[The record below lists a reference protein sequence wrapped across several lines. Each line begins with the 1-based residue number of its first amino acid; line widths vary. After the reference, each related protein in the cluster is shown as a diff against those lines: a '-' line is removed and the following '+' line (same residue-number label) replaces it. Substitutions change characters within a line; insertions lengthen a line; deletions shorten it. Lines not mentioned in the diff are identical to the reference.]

1 MNKQIELLRARR
13 FLPLF
18 LTQALGAFNDNLFK
32 SAFVMLI
39 TYGAAAAAF
48 DPGVVAAL
56 AGGALIVP
64 FFVFSATAGELADR
78 FERSRLLQIL
88 KAAELVAVFGAAA
101 ALLTG
106 NLVLSLALLFVLGT
120 QAALSSPVKYSLL
133 PQHLETGEL
142 VDGNALMEAGT
153 FLSILFGTIAGGL
166 AVATAWGPAACGI
179 LLLCCAVLGVAA
191 SLRLPAAPAP
201 APDLRISSNLV
212 AATTGILR
220 QAWRRR
226 DVRLSILGASWFWLV
241 GAVSLSQLPSF
252 VKATLGADSDV
263 VILFL
268 AAFSIGVGVGSSL
281 CGRLMHGEVSARY
294 VPLAALGMTLFSLD
308 LGLASGG
315 AAPPQAGLVGIADFL
330 SRAEGLRVLA
340 DLLGL
345 AVSGGFFVVPLYAII
360 QNRSE
365 PSARARIIAANNIV
379 NAAFMAGAALV
390 TAGLIAAGLDTPAL
404 FLILGVANALVT
416 VWICK
421 LLPQDVLRMLAR
433 FLFRLVYRV
442 EVKGVDN
449 FAAAGDR
456 VIIVPNHVSFLD
468 APLVAA
474 FLPGWSVFAIDPAQ
488 MQRWWVR
495 PFLAAVDVFPMEPS
509 RPMAAKSLIKSLR
522 VGGRCVI
529 FPEGRLN
536 VTGGALMKI
545 YDGPALIAD
554 KADAVV
560 LPVRLDG
567 VEFTPFSRLAG
578 RLRRRWFP
586 KVTITI
592 LPPRRLAVPAELR
605 GRVRR
610 QHAGAALYDIMSE
623 MMARRPDPPTLFAAL
638 LEARAA
644 HGGSHRMLED
654 PATPPL
660 TYDRAI
666 RASLLLGRPLARGTE
681 PGERVGLMLPNSVGA
696 ALAFLALQAT
706 GRVPAMLNHTSG
718 IDGVLSA
725 CRTAGVRR
733 VVTSRR
739 FVELAK
745 LVPIAERLAGE
756 VELVWLEDV
765 RAKLGVADKLYG
777 AVGYGVF
784 GRRFAG
790 PLHRQLGVS
799 AGRPAAVLFT
809 SGSEGTPKAVA
820 LSHANLLAN
829 RRQIAAR
836 IDFSPADLA
845 LNALPM
851 FHSFGLTGGFLL
863 PLLSGVRAFLYPS
876 PLHYRI
882 VPEIAYATGAT
893 ILFGTDTFLAGY
905 ARRANPYDFYALRYV
920 FAGAEPV
927 REETRKLWS
936 ERFGK
941 RILEGYGVTECSPV
955 IAVNT
960 PMHYRAGTVGRFLP
974 LVEHRLE
981 PVPGVA
987 EGGRLIVR
995 GPNVMAGYLRGG
1007 DIEEPPGGW
1016 YDTGDIITIDE
1027 DGFATI
1033 VGRAKRFAKLGGEM
1047 VALAA
1052 AERIAEAAVPET
1064 RHAVIALPD
1073 PRRGEKLILVTE
1085 THDFDR
1091 NRLLEAAHW
1100 LGMPEIAVPRE
1111 VIEIDHMPL
1120 LGTGKTDYAAVTR
1133 LAEQAMAALPRE
1145 IAPAEPTALSLVQ
1158 G

>member
-1 MNKQIELLRARR
+1 MSKQIELLRARR
-13 FLPLF
+13 FLPLL
-18 LTQALGAFNDNLFK
+18 LTQTTGAFNDNLFK
-32 SAFVMLI
+32 SAFIMLI
-39 TYGAAAAAF
+39 TYGAAAGP
-48 DPGVVAAL
+48 DPGVVAAI
-56 AGGALIVP
+56 AGGALIAP
-64 FFVFSATAGELADR
+64 FFLFSATAGELADR

-88 KAAELVAVFGAAA
+88 KAAEFVAVFGAAA
-101 ALLTG
+101 ALVTD
-106 NLVLSLALLFVLGT
+106 NLVLSMALLFVLGT
-120 QAALSSPVKYSLL
+120 QAAFSSPVKYALL
-133 PQHLETGEL
+133 PQHLATAEL

-153 FLSILFGTIAGGL
+153 FLSILAGTIAGGV
-166 AVATAWGPAACGI
+166 AVAIAWGPAACCI
-179 LLLCCAVLGVAA
+179 LLLVCAGFGFAA
-191 SLRLPAAPAP
+191 SLRVPTAPAP
-201 APDLRISSNLV
+201 TPNLRLSWNLLT
-212 AATTGILR
+212 ATAGILR
-220 QAWRRR
+220 HAWERRE
-226 DVRLSILGASWFWLV
+226 VRLSILGASWFWLV

-252 VKATLGADSDV
+252 AKMTLGADSSV
-263 VILFL
+263 VVLFL
-268 AAFSIGVGVGSSL
+268 AAFSIGVGVGSTL

-294 VPLAALGMTLFSLD
+294 VPLAALGMTVFSLD
-308 LGLASGG
+308 LGLASQ
-315 AAPPQAGLVGIADFL
+315 AAVPSQMVLIGIVDFL
-330 SRAEGLRVLA
+330 SQLGGLRIFG

-365 PSARARIIAANNIV
+365 EASRARIIAANNVI
-379 NAAFMAGAALV
+379 NALFMAGAAAV

-433 FLFRLVYRV
+433 TLFRLVYRV
-442 EVKGVDN
+442 EVTGLENV
-449 FAAAGDR
+449 AAAGDR

-474 FLPGWSVFAIDPAQ
+474 FLPGLPVFAIDPAQ

-495 PFLAAVDVFPMEPS
+495 PFLSAVDVFPMEPS
-509 RPMAAKSLIKSLR
+509 RPMAAKSLIKSIKE
-522 VGGRCVI
+522 GARCVI

-536 VTGGALMKI
+536 VTGGALMKV

-554 KADAVV
+554 KSEAMV

-567 VEFTPFSRLAG
+567 VEFTTFSRLAG

-592 LPPRRLAVPAELR
+592 LAPRKLEVPAQLR
-605 GRVRR
+605 GRARR
-610 QHAGAALYDIMSE
+610 QQSGAALYDIMSE
-623 MMARRPDPPTLFAAL
+623 MMARRPNPPSLFAAV

-644 HGGSHRMLED
+644 HGGGHRIIED
-654 PATPPL
+654 PATAPL
-660 TYDRAI
+660 TYDRTIA
-666 RASLLLGRPLARGTE
+666 ASLVLGRRLSRGTG
-681 PGERVGLMLPNSVGA
+681 PGDMVGLMLPNSVGA

-706 GRVPAMLNHTSG
+706 GRVPAMLNHTAG
-718 IDGVLSA
+718 ADGVLSA
-725 CRTAGVRR
+725 CRTAGLRR
-733 VVTSRR
+733 VITSRR

-745 LVPIAERLAGE
+745 LAALAERLAGE
-756 VELVWLEDV
+756 VELIWLEEV
-765 RAKLGVADKLYG
+765 REGLGVIDKLYG
-777 AVGYGVF
+777 AIAL
-784 GRRFAG
+784 RFAAL
-790 PLHRQLGVS
+790 LHRRLGIS
-799 AGRPAAVLFT
+799 PNDPATVLFT
-809 SGSEGTPKAVA
+809 SGSEGAPKGVV

-836 IDFSPADLA
+836 VDFSPADLA

-863 PLLSGVRAFLYPS
+863 PLLSGVRVYLYPS

-920 FAGAEPV
+920 FAGAERV
-927 REETRKLWS
+927 REETREIWS
-936 ERFGK
+936 ERFGE

-981 PVPGVA
+981 PVPGI
-987 EGGRLIVR
+987 EHGGRLVVR

-1007 DIEEPPGGW
+1007 DIEGPEGGW
-1016 YDTGDIITIDE
+1016 YDTGDIVTVDAE
-1027 DGFATI
+1027 GFAAI
-1033 VGRAKRFAKLGGEM
+1033 VGRIKRFAKLGGEM
-1047 VALAA
+1047 VSLAA
-1052 AERIAEAAVPET
+1052 AERIAETAVPET
-1064 RHAVIALPD
+1064 RHAVVALPD

-1085 THDFDR
+1085 AKGFDR
-1091 NRLLEAAHW
+1091 SRLIEAAHR
-1100 LGMPEIAVPRE
+1100 LGLPEIAVPRD
-1111 VIEIDHMPL
+1111 VIEIERLPL
-1120 LGTGKTDYAAVTR
+1120 LGTGKTDYGVVLR
-1133 LAEQAMAALPRE
+1133 LAEQSMTALPE
-1145 IAPAEPTALSLVQ
+1145 EGAPAEPATLSLVR

>member
-1 MNKQIELLRARR
+1 M
-13 FLPLF
+13 
-18 LTQALGAFNDNLFK
+18 
-32 SAFVMLI
+32 
-39 TYGAAAAAF
+39 
-48 DPGVVAAL
+48 
-56 AGGALIVP
+56 ALI
-64 FFVFSATAGELADR
+64 G
-78 FERSRLLQIL
+78 I
-88 KAAELVAVFGAAA
+88 
-101 ALLTG
+101 
-106 NLVLSLALLFVLGT
+106 
-120 QAALSSPVKYSLL
+120 
-133 PQHLETGEL
+133 
-142 VDGNALMEAGT
+142 VD
-153 FLSILFGTIAGGL
+153 F
-166 AVATAWGPAACGI
+166 
-179 LLLCCAVLGVAA
+179 
-191 SLRLPAAPAP
+191 
-201 APDLRISSNLV
+201 
-212 AATTGILR
+212 
-220 QAWRRR
+220 
-226 DVRLSILGASWFWLV
+226 
-241 GAVSLSQLPSF
+241 LSQL
-252 VKATLGADSDV
+252 G
-263 VILFL
+263 
-268 AAFSIGVGVGSSL
+268 
-281 CGRLMHGEVSARY
+281 
-294 VPLAALGMTLFSLD
+294 
-308 LGLASGG
+308 
-315 AAPPQAGLVGIADFL
+315 
-330 SRAEGLRVLA
+330 GLRIFG

-365 PSARARIIAANNIV
+365 EASRARIIAANNVV
-379 NAAFMAGAALV
+379 NALFMAGAAAV

-433 FLFRLVYRV
+433 MLFRLAYRV
-442 EVKGVDN
+442 EVTGLENV
-449 FAAAGDR
+449 AAAGDR

-474 FLPGWSVFAIDPAQ
+474 FLPGLPVFAIDPAQ

-495 PFLAAVDVFPMEPS
+495 PFLSAVDVFPMEPS
-509 RPMAAKSLIKSLR
+509 RPMAAKSLIKSIR
-522 VGGRCVI
+522 EGSRCVI

-536 VTGGALMKI
+536 VTGGALMKV

-554 KADAVV
+554 KSEAMV

-592 LPPRRLAVPAELR
+592 LPPRKLAVPAELR
-605 GRVRR
+605 GRARR
-610 QHAGAALYDIMSE
+610 HQAGAALYDIMSE
-623 MMARRPDPPTLFAAL
+623 MMARRPNPPSLFAAV

-644 HGGSHRMLED
+644 HGGGHRIIED
-654 PATPPL
+654 PATAPL
-660 TYDRAI
+660 TYDRTIA
-666 RASLLLGRPLARGTE
+666 ASLVLGRRLARGTAR
-681 PGERVGLMLPNSVGA
+681 GDTVGLMLPNSVGA

-706 GRVPAMLNHTSG
+706 GRVPAMLNHTAG
-718 IDGVLSA
+718 VDGVLSA
-725 CRTAGVRR
+725 CRTAGLRR
-733 VVTSRR
+733 VITSRR

-745 LVPIAERLAGE
+745 LAALAERLAGE
-756 VELVWLEDV
+756 VELIWLEDV
-765 RAKLGVADKLYG
+765 REKLGVIDKLYG
-777 AVGYGVF
+777 AIAL
-784 GRRFAG
+784 RFAA
-790 PLHRQLGVS
+790 PLHRRLGIS
-799 AGRPAAVLFT
+799 PSDPAAVLFT
-809 SGSEGTPKAVA
+809 SGSEGAPKGVV

-836 IDFSPADLA
+836 VDFSPADLA

-863 PLLSGVRAFLYPS
+863 PLLSGVRVYLYPS

-927 REETRKLWS
+927 REETREIWS

-981 PVPGVA
+981 PVPGIA
-987 EGGRLIVR
+987 DGGRLMVR

-1007 DIEEPPGGW
+1007 DIEEPPDGW
-1016 YDTGDIITIDE
+1016 YDTGDIVTVDA
-1027 DGFATI
+1027 DGFVAI
-1033 VGRAKRFAKLGGEM
+1033 VGRVKRFAKLGGEM
-1047 VALAA
+1047 VSLAA
-1052 AERIAEAAVPET
+1052 AERIAETAVPEI
-1064 RHAVIALPD
+1064 RHAVVALPD

-1085 THDFDR
+1085 AHGFDR
-1091 NRLLEAAHW
+1091 TRLLEAAHQ
-1100 LGMPEIAVPRE
+1100 LGLPEIAVPRE

-1133 LAEQAMAALPRE
+1133 LAEQAMAAPPRE
-1145 IAPAEPTALSLVQ
+1145 TAPAEPAALSLVR